1 MRLKGLAAATAGVL
15 IVAGLGFVSS
25 AASATTAIVPGHLP
39 YPSGGN
45 GAIGVGV
52 DSANQNA
59 QLSDSV
65 PATVAPSWHSASP
78 TCPQAAGSGAVSISV
93 SGTHTVVDETAYQ
106 CSFVS
111 SYDTSTGALQW
122 RQSYHFA
129 RNAIVSGSTV
139 FVLHDAANGFYLLDA
154 IDLATGAVLWSKP
167 DGQPSDYTLSAGSG
181 IVINNSTALNAA
193 TGAPAFTLQTGY
205 TGSSHGVSMVSGGVV
220 YYNDG
225 IRVAA
230 FSATTGARLWKY
242 DKGTG
247 VDDPGSG
254 IAEPSLHNGLLYVN
268 STAQYA
274 PATTLVLNPST
285 GALVRTVPRT
295 DMSLAFDGNIGIFVA
310 NDSADV
316 APTVI
321 SAIDL
326 TTGQT
331 YWTHKLSM
339 WETQPW
345 QVQTAPIIEN
355 GLVWLS
361 VAANTGSSAEF
372 VALDEATGAE
382 KSDTVTPCLTSQG
395 NLVVAQHR
403 LLESSDCGVETYVP
417 ASGATPV
424 PPTPGEI
431 LTDPGF
437 ESSTSGWV
445 PDTSGSINRVS
456 SPTHTGSGALRVM
469 PTAST
474 NPGKV
479 GIEQKTALTNLTK
492 GSWYRMSCW
501 VMPTAPGLDFMFGE
515 TELKADGSVFQSLAS
530 GTASTSLPTGV
541 WSYFTINAGVNVT
554 GDSLVPELFSRKATT
569 ATGGLI
575 FDDCSITPGYIA
587 PPVTEIDPPSAPQSV
602 SAVPGDG
609 SATISFTPPT
619 SNGGAPVT
627 QYVAVSSPGGLAA
640 VGTGSPLTV
649 HGLTNGV
656 TYTFVVTATNSAGTG
671 VASAATKPIIPE
683 PAGKTVQFLPD
694 PGFESGAGGW
704 QIFTTGTLTRVTT
717 PVHSGGH
724 AVQVA
729 AAAGTP
735 GIVGL
740 TQNTAASATTA
751 GATYTAS
758 CWVRP
763 TTGGL
768 NLTLRFL
775 EYARDYSSDT
785 HLGVTTVASL
795 PTGVWTQVVV
805 TSKAVVSGDRMIP
818 QIYSTNQ
825 TTATGTIA
833 YDDCSLT
840 TGP

>member
-25 AASATTAIVPGHLP
+25 TASAATTIVPGHVP

-45 GAIGVGV
+45 GAIGVGI

-65 PATVAPSWHSASP
+65 PATVAASWHSASP

-111 SYDTSTGALQW
+111 SYDTTTGAVQW
-122 RQSYHFA
+122 RRSYHFA
-129 RNAIVSGSTV
+129 RKAIVSGTSV
-139 FVLHDAANGFYLLDA
+139 FVLHDVPADGTYLLDA
-154 IDLATGAVLWSKP
+154 LDLATGAVLWSKP

-205 TGSSHGVSMVSGGVV
+205 TGSSHGVSMVSGGVI

-230 FSATTGARLWKY
+230 FSAATGARLWKF
-242 DKGTG
+242 DKGSS
-247 VDDPGSG
+247 VNSPGSG

-295 DMSLAFDGNIGIFVA
+295 DLSLAFDGNVGIFVA
-310 NDSADV
+310 NDSQDA

-339 WETQPW
+339 WEAQPW
-345 QVQTAPIIEN
+345 QVQTAPIVEN

-372 VALDEATGAE
+372 VALDEITGAE
-382 KSDTVTPCLTSQG
+382 KSDTVTPCLTSPG

-403 LLESSDCGVETYVP
+403 LFESSDCGVETYVP
-417 ASGATPV
+417 ASGTTPT
-424 PPTPGEI
+424 PPTPGEL

-437 ESSTSGWV
+437 ETSTSGWTA
-445 PDTSGSINRVS
+445 DTSGTVSRVS
-456 SPTHTGSGALRVM
+456 SPTHYGSGALKVT
-469 PTAST
+469 PTSAT
-474 NPGKV
+474 NPGRV
-479 GIEQKTALTNLTK
+479 GFAQKTVMTNLTK

-501 VMPTAPGLDFMFGE
+501 VTPTGPGIEFQ
-515 TELKADGSVFQSLAS
+515 AGSSERTPSGALFQPLGATGAS
-530 GTASTSLPTGV
+530 VLPVGV
-541 WSYFTINAGVNVT
+541 WSYFTVDGTVNVT
-554 GDSLVPELFSRKATT
+554 GDSIMPEFTSPNATT
-569 ATGGLI
+569 ATGGFVI
-575 FDDCSITPGYIA
+575 DDCSVTPGYIA
-587 PPVTEIDPPSAPQSV
+587 PRVTEIDPPSAPQSV

-609 SATISFTPPT
+609 SATISFAPPA

-627 QYVAVSSPGGLAA
+627 QYVATSTPGGLSA
-640 VGTGSPLTV
+640 VGAGSPLTV

-671 VASAATKPIIPE
+671 IASAATKPIIPE
-683 PAGKTVQFLPD
+683 PAGKTIQFLPD
-694 PGFESGAGGW
+694 PGFESGTGGW

-717 PVHSGGH
+717 PVHSGRH

-729 AAAGTP
+729 ASGSAP

-751 GATYTAS
+751 GAAYTAS

-763 TTGGL
+763 SAAGL

-775 EYARDYSSDT
+775 EYAHDYSSDT

-795 PTGVWTQVVV
+795 PAGVWTQVVV
-805 TSKAVVSGDRMIP
+805 TSKAVASGDRMIP
-818 QIYSTNQ
+818 QVYSTNQ
-825 TTATGTIA
+825 TTANGTIT